1 VARLKGGRALMD
13 SVLNHGVDTIFGIPG
28 GQTYELFDAIHAQGD
43 KVNLITTRSE
53 QGAAYMAFGYA
64 RSTGKVGV
72 YTVVPG
78 PGVLNSGAAL
88 STAYAG
94 NEPVLCLTGQV
105 PSAGIGKGI
114 GFLHDMPD
122 QLGILKRMTK
132 WATRVELPAHAP
144 SAVREA
150 FRQLTTGRRRPVSL
164 EMALDIMSLESEV
177 EMLEPLAEQEPIV
190 ADAGLIERAAEL
202 LAAARQ
208 PMIMIGGGAVTAC
221 EEIRELAEMLQ
232 ATVISQRGGRGVL
245 SDRHY
250 LAHSFPAGH
259 RLWPRVD
266 VVIAI
271 GTRFKYPRM
280 HWGTDLNLKTIHID
294 IDPTEIGRISRP
306 DVGITGDAAQSVS
319 SLISVIAT
327 KYPQNRPSRK
337 EELET
342 LKAAMWQEFDDN
354 VQPQMSILRAIREEL
369 PDDGI
374 LVDEITQVGFA
385 SWYGFPVYKPR
396 TLITSGY
403 AGNLGYGLPTAIG
416 VKVANPDRHVISIS
430 GDGGFLFHCGELATA
445 VKYGLNLICIVF
457 SNSAFS
463 NVARAQTER
472 FGGRVIGTDLKNP
485 DFAAM
490 ANAFGAT
497 GYKVETPEQLAQ
509 KIHLGFQQE
518 GPVVIEM
525 PLGKTDSPWKFIMLP
540 EVRSNKSLIS

>member
-1 VARLKGGRALMD
+1 
-13 SVLNHGVDTIFGIPG
+13 
-28 GQTYELFDAIHAQGD
+28 
-43 KVNLITTRSE
+43 
-53 QGAAYMAFGYA
+53 
-64 RSTGKVGV
+64 
-72 YTVVPG
+72 
-78 PGVLNSGAAL
+78 
-88 STAYAG
+88 
-94 NEPVLCLTGQV
+94 
-105 PSAGIGKGI
+105 
-114 GFLHDMPD
+114 
-122 QLGILKRMTK
+122 
-132 WATRVELPAHAP
+132 
-144 SAVREA
+144 
-150 FRQLTTGRRRPVSL
+150 
-164 EMALDIMSLESEV
+164 
-177 EMLEPLAEQEPIV
+177 
-190 ADAGLIERAAEL
+190 
-202 LAAARQ
+202 
-208 PMIMIGGGAVTAC
+208 
-221 EEIRELAEMLQ
+221 MLQ

-319 SLISVIAT
+319 SLVSVIAT

-374 LVDEITQVGFA
+374 LIDEITQVGFA

-445 VKYGLNLICIVF
+445 VKYGLNLVCIVF
-457 SNSAFS
+457 SNGAFS

-540 EVRSNKSLIS
+540 EVRSNRSLIS